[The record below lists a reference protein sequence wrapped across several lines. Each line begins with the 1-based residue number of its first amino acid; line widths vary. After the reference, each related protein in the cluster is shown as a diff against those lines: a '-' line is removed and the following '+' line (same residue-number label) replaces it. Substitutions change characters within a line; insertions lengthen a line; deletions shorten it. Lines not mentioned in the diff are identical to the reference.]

1 MWNLDGVK
9 KKKSYITEGAYMLS
23 SISRDGL
30 RPLEKDTYLGKMWNM
45 QKKAVLIMNP
55 GQR

>member
-1 MWNLDGVK
+1 
-9 KKKSYITEGAYMLS
+9 MLS